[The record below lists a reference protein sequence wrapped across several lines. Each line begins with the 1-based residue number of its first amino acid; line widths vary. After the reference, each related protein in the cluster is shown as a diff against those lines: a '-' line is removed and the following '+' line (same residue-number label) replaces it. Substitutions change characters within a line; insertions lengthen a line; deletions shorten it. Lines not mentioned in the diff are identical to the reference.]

1 MADTREPVK
10 ETTREPVRDTPKKD
24 SNFGKAVIL
33 TRIKWG
39 TCIRER
45 GYGGIAY
52 RSWSGI
58 QKLYAV

>member
-1 MADTREPVK
+1 MADAREPVK
-10 ETTREPVRDTPKKD
+10 ETPKKD

-39 TCIRER
+39 TCVRER

>member
-1 MADTREPVK
+1 MADAREPVK
-10 ETTREPVRDTPKKD
+10 DTPKKD

-33 TRIKWG
+33 TRKKWG
-39 TCIRER
+39 TCVRKR

>member
-1 MADTREPVK
+1 MADAKEPVK
-10 ETTREPVRDTPKKD
+10 ETPKETKD

-33 TRIKWG
+33 TRKKWG
-39 TCIRER
+39 TCVRER